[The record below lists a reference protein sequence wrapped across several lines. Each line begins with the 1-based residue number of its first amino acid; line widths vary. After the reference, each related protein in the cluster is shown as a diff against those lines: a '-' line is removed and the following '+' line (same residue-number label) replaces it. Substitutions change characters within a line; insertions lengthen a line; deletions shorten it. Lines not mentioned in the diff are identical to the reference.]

1 MKRER
6 QYNKRARSLSG
17 ILEEMLTLSGTLGR
31 LYLGDLLE
39 WLHLTH
45 ATGRLLLSAGDVTR
59 AFDMNCGKIA
69 FVSSSR
75 ASERLGSWLL
85 RLRVAPREAL
95 MRALAVSQTQGEL
108 FTAVLRREANIPRE
122 KLVEVGRNLATAL
135 ASQVLR
141 EDHVAFTFD
150 PTWPVADRN
159 EVDLDLD
166 CRNLIMQ
173 AAYRVDT
180 KQAGAQVQLGPRT
193 TLDPATLETLFWKIV
208 IDLEGE
214 LLESSAVAEAHRA
227 FLAVGDLL
235 HRWVAQGPPL
245 LPLGPDDTD
254 RVVRRV
260 KAGKAVR
267 LEDSPTLAW
276 NLLSLVNGLDAP
288 EQPRATGFDEA
299 WTIAASDAKT
309 WVRLILDNPRWR
321 REHRNE
327 NDHALRRATLARI
340 AAARKL
346 SSVVGLDEDTATT
359 AVALPMV
366 ILELVATALA
376 TSPLATSAMQRCA
389 VHQLLP
395 LVGQTAGAAAGMPEV
410 LLTALTSSPSSHP
423 AARLV
428 RLVGLAAGDAG
439 VPGSGDDV
447 SAPGDPAL
455 SEALAAARKAAE
467 KAARAAAE
475 QR

>member
-1 MKRER
+1 
-6 QYNKRARSLSG
+6 
-17 ILEEMLTLSGTLGR
+17 
-31 LYLGDLLE
+31 
-39 WLHLTH
+39 
-45 ATGRLLLSAGDVTR
+45 
-59 AFDMNCGKIA
+59 
-69 FVSSSR
+69 
-75 ASERLGSWLL
+75 
-85 RLRVAPREAL
+85 
-95 MRALAVSQTQGEL
+95 
-108 FTAVLRREANIPRE
+108 
-122 KLVEVGRNLATAL
+122 
-135 ASQVLR
+135 
-141 EDHVAFTFD
+141 
-150 PTWPVADRN
+150 
-159 EVDLDLD
+159 
-166 CRNLIMQ
+166 MQ

>member
-1 MKRER
+1 
-6 QYNKRARSLSG
+6 
-17 ILEEMLTLSGTLGR
+17 MLTLSGTLGR

-59 AFDMNCGKIA
+59 AFDMNCGRIA

-85 RLRVAPREAL
+85 RLQVAPREAL
-95 MRALAVSQTQGEL
+95 MRALAISQTRGEL
-108 FTAVLRREANIPRE
+108 FTAVLRREANLPRA
-122 KLVEVGRNLATAL
+122 KLVEAGRNLATAL

-141 EDHVAFTFD
+141 EDHVVFSFD

-159 EVDLDLD
+159 EVDLELD

-180 KQAGAQVQLGPRT
+180 KPAGAQLQMPPRT
-193 TLDPATLETLFWKIV
+193 TLDATTLEALFWRIATE
-208 IDLEGE
+208 LEGE
-214 LLESSAVAEAHRA
+214 LIEANAVADAHRA

-245 LPLGPDDTD
+245 LPLGPDDAE
-254 RVVRRV
+254 RVHARL
-260 KAGKAVR
+260 ASGKAVR

-276 NLLSLVNGLDAP
+276 DLLSLVNGLDAP
-288 EQPRATGFDEA
+288 EQPRALGFESA
-299 WTIAASDAKT
+299 WAQAGDDAAS
-309 WVRLILDNPRWR
+309 WVRLILDSQRWR
-321 REHRNE
+321 RAQGHA
-327 NDHALRRATLARI
+327 NDAPLRRATLARI

-346 SSVVGLDEDTATT
+346 CALVELDEDTATT

-366 ILELVATALA
+366 LLELVATALA
-376 TSPLATSAMQRCA
+376 TSPLATSAMHRSA
-389 VHQLLP
+389 IHHLLP
-395 LVGQTAGAAAGMPEV
+395 LVGQAAGAAAGMPEV
-410 LLTALTSSPSSHP
+410 LLAALTSSPASHP
-423 AARLV
+423 AVRLV
-428 RLVGLAAGDAG
+428 RLVGLAAGEAHADGTQEDLAS
-439 VPGSGDDV
+439 P
-447 SAPGDPAL
+447 ADPAL
-455 SEALAAARKAAE
+455 GEALAAAR
-467 KAARAAAE
+467 RAAVRAVKAVAG

>member
-1 MKRER
+1 
-6 QYNKRARSLSG
+6 
-17 ILEEMLTLSGTLGR
+17 MLTLSGTLGR

-59 AFDMNCGKIA
+59 AFDMNCGRIA
-69 FVSSSR
+69 FVASSR

-85 RLRVAPREAL
+85 RLRVAPPEAL
-95 MRALAVSQTQGEL
+95 RRALAVSQTQGEL

-122 KLVEVGRNLATAL
+122 KLVDAGRNLATAL

-150 PTWPVADRN
+150 PSWPVTDRN
-159 EVDLDLD
+159 EVDLELD

-180 KQAGAQVQLGPRT
+180 KPAGTQTQITPRT
-193 TLDPATLETLFWKIV
+193 TLDPGTLEALFWHIAV
-208 IDLEGE
+208 ELEGE
-214 LLESSAVAEAHRA
+214 LVESNAVAEAHRA

-245 LPLGPDDTD
+245 LPLGPDDAD
-254 RVVRRV
+254 RILRRI
-260 KAGKAVR
+260 KSGRPMR
-267 LEDSPTLAW
+267 LEDSPTFAW

-288 EQPRATGFDEA
+288 EQPRATSFSQA
-299 WTIAASDAKT
+299 WAMATDDAT
-309 WVRLILDNPRWR
+309 SWVHLILDNPRWR
-321 REHRNE
+321 REQG
-327 NDHALRRATLARI
+327 NDNDAALRRATLARI

-346 SSVVGLDEDTATT
+346 SQVVELEEDTATT

-366 ILELVATALA
+366 LFELVATALA
-376 TSPLATSAMQRCA
+376 TSPLATSAMHRCA
-389 VHQLLP
+389 VHHLLP
-395 LVGQTAGAAAGMPEV
+395 LVGQTAGAAAGMPDV
-410 LLTALTSSPSSHP
+410 LLAALTSSPTSHP

-428 RLVGLAAGDAG
+428 RLVGLAAGETGNAA
-439 VPGSGDDV
+439 SQDDV
-447 SAPGDPAL
+447 VSSTDSLL
-455 SEALAAARKAAE
+455 SEALAAARKAAA
-467 KAARAAAE
+467 KAARAAVE

>member
-1 MKRER
+1 
-6 QYNKRARSLSG
+6 
-17 ILEEMLTLSGTLGR
+17 MLTLSGTLGR

-85 RLRVAPREAL
+85 RLQVAPREAL

-108 FTAVLRREANIPRE
+108 FTAVLRREASIPRD
-122 KLVEVGRNLATAL
+122 KLVDVGRNLATAL

-141 EDHVAFTFD
+141 EDHVVFTFD

-180 KQAGAQVQLGPRT
+180 KQGAAQTQLGPRT
-193 TLDPATLETLFWKIV
+193 TLDPATLENLFWKIAV
-208 IDLEGE
+208 ELEGE
-214 LLESSAVAEAHRA
+214 LVETSAVADAHRA

-245 LPLGPDDTD
+245 LPLGPDDAE
-254 RVVRRV
+254 RILRRTGS
-260 KAGKAVR
+260 GKALH
-267 LEDSPTLAW
+267 LEDSPTFAW

-299 WTIAASDAKT
+299 WSMAADDAKT
-309 WVRLILDNPRWR
+309 WVHLILDNPRWHR
-321 REHRNE
+321 GHRNE
-327 NDHALRRATLARI
+327 NDAALRRATLARI

-346 SSVVGLDEDTATT
+346 SGVVELGEDTATT
-359 AVALPMV
+359 AAALPMV
-366 ILELVATALA
+366 LLELVATALA

-389 VHQLLP
+389 VQHLLP

-410 LLTALTSSPSSHP
+410 LLGALTSSPSSHP

-428 RLVGLAAGDAG
+428 RLVGLAAGEAG
-439 VPGSGDDV
+439 DPGAQDDL
-447 SAPGDPAL
+447 SSSDDPAL
-455 SEALAAARKAAE
+455 GEALAAARKAAE

-475 QR
+475 PR